1 MAQILIV
8 DDDAQ
13 LRQSFGKILEGEGF
27 EIRAAGSGEAGV
39 DEVRRQAPDLVV
51 MDVRMTGITGIAAM
65 QQMRALCPG
74 LPVIIMTAYGGTET
88 AIEATK
94 LGAFDYI
101 LKPFD
106 IPDILRLI
114 GQALTAGRLA
124 RARVAIAPSAQD
136 ADNQDDALVGQSRAM
151 QEVFKA
157 IGRAAPTDALVLIR
171 GESGTGKELVARA
184 LWQHSTRADKPFV
197 IINCV
202 AIPETLLESELFGY
216 EKGAFTGAG
225 SRRVGKI
232 EQAQRGTV
240 FLDEIGDMPM
250 NVQAKI
256 LRLLQEKQI
265 ERLGGRETIPVDVR
279 ILAATN
285 RDLEAAV
292 TEGRLRED
300 LYYRLK
306 VVTVSL
312 PPLRERE
319 GDVARLAAHFLSRLS
334 RELDMQ
340 SPGLTPEALDLL
352 AAHPWPGNVRELGNA
367 LKKALIFSRGCPMGP
382 EEVRQAIGSGG
393 TGGSL
398 QGPGGLRNQQEQPA
412 TTVGDTPLRAFIR
425 KALMDEAGNAAYDH
439 VLDAVAKSTI
449 AEALEITGGNRTRAA
464 KLLGLSR
471 PTLIA
476 KIEKYGLK
484 VTTQVQ

>member
-13 LRQSFGKILEGEGF
+13 LRQSFGKILEGEGY
-27 EIRAAGSGEAGV
+27 EIRAAASGEAGV
-39 DEVRRQAPDLVV
+39 AEVRREPPDLVI
-51 MDVRMTGITGIAAM
+51 MDVRMPGITGIAAM
-65 QQMRALCPG
+65 QQMRAASPN

-101 LKPFD
+101 IKPFE

-114 GQALTAGRLA
+114 GQGLSAGRLA
-124 RARVAIAPSAQD
+124 RARVTIAPELDES
-136 ADNQDDALVGQSRAM
+136 QDDALVGQSRAM
-151 QEVFKA
+151 QEVFKS

-184 LWQHSTRADKPFV
+184 LWQHSARAAKPFV
-197 IINCV
+197 VINCV
-202 AIPETLLESELFGY
+202 AIPDTLLESELFGY

-225 SRRVGKI
+225 GRRVGKI

-240 FLDEIGDMPM
+240 FLDEIGDMPLT
-250 NVQAKI
+250 VQAKI

-265 ERLGGRETIPVDVR
+265 ERLGGREPIPVDVR

-285 RDLEAAV
+285 RDLEEAV
-292 TEGRLRED
+292 AQGRLRED

-306 VVTVSL
+306 VVTISL
-312 PPLRERE
+312 PPLRARE
-319 GDVARLAAHFLSRLS
+319 GDVPRLAAHFLSRLA

-340 SPGLTPEALDLL
+340 NPGLTPEAADLL

-367 LKKALIFSRGCPMGP
+367 LKKALIFSRGVPIGAEDMS
-382 EEVRQAIGSGG
+382 QAIGVG
-393 TGGSL
+393 
-398 QGPGGLRNQQEQPA
+398 RPA
-412 TTVGDTPLRAFIR
+412 PAAAGAGAAAAAADEPLRAFVR
-425 KALMDEAGNAAYDH
+425 RALMDRAGEAAFEH
-439 VLDAVAKSTI
+439 VLDTAGRAAI

-476 KIEKYGLK
+476 KIEKYGLRL
-484 VTTQVQ
+484 TTQVQ

>member
-1 MAQILIV
+1 
-8 DDDAQ
+8 
-13 LRQSFGKILEGEGF
+13 
-27 EIRAAGSGEAGV
+27 
-39 DEVRRQAPDLVV
+39 
-51 MDVRMTGITGIAAM
+51 
-65 QQMRALCPG
+65 
-74 LPVIIMTAYGGTET
+74 
-88 AIEATK
+88 
-94 LGAFDYI
+94 
-101 LKPFD
+101 
-106 IPDILRLI
+106 
-114 GQALTAGRLA
+114 
-124 RARVAIAPSAQD
+124 VAIAPEDSAGD
-136 ADNQDDALVGQSRAM
+136 EGDALVGQSRAM

-197 IINCV
+197 VINCV

-225 SRRVGKI
+225 ARRVGKI
-232 EQAQRGTV
+232 EQAQRGTI

-279 ILAATN
+279 IIAATN
-285 RDLEAAV
+285 RDMEAAV
-292 TEGRLRED
+292 AEGRLRED

-306 VVTVSL
+306 VVTVTL

-319 GDVARLAAHFLSRLS
+319 GDVPRLAAHFLSRLA
-334 RELDMQ
+334 REMDMQ
-340 SPGLTPEALDLL
+340 NPGLTPEAQDLL
-352 AAHPWPGNVRELGNA
+352 CAHPWPGNVRELGNV
-367 LKKALIFSRGCPMGP
+367 LKKALIFSRGCPIGA
-382 EEVRQAIGSGG
+382 EEMRQAIGADRGQAARSH
-393 TGGSL
+393 
-398 QGPGGLRNQQEQPA
+398 EAAPA
-412 TTVGDTPLRAFIR
+412 PADDTLRAFIR
-425 KALMDEAGNAAYDH
+425 RALMDDAGNAAYDH

-484 VTTQVQ
+484 VITQVQ